1 MFIKKQSKS
10 NSNSS
15 NKFWGFFFFLNN
27 ISEEG
32 KASRTSPVELVI
44 ALL

>member
-15 NKFWGFFFFLNN
+15 NKFWGFFFLNN